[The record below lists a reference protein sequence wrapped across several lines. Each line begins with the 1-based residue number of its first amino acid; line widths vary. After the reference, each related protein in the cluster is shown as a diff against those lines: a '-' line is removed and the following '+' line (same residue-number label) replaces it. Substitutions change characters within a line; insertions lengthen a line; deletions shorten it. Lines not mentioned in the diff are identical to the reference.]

1 MRYGTSCLCLVV
13 AAAGLMLSGPAGAQT
28 LSMPED
34 RIGNWKIGGLAY
46 SVGEA
51 PDTKVSD
58 LHNKIRIGSS
68 LLPKLD
74 GYAEVRPWV
83 SLGPSAPDGSL
94 YGMGGILIDVPLG
107 GSSFV
112 FTPSVGAGTLPVTP
126 RDPAATGSVVEFRSQ
141 LELGYQFENKARFS
155 LGYSRIDTSGPNADA
170 AAPANNV
177 FGLYYRMPFG
187 AFTGR

>member
-1 MRYGTSCLCLVV
+1 MRHGTSCLCVVV
-13 AAAGLMLSGPAGAQT
+13 AVAGLALSASARAQS
-28 LSMPED
+28 LSMPDD

-46 SVGEA
+46 GIGET
-51 PDTKVSD
+51 PDIKVSD

-107 GSSFV
+107 SSFV

-126 RDPAATGSVVEFRSQ
+126 RDPAATGSVMEFRSQ

-155 LGYSRIDTSGPNADA
+155 LGYSRIDTSGAAADA
-170 AAPANNV
+170 TAPANNV
-177 FGLYYRMPFG
+177 FGFYYRMPFG
-187 AFTGR
+187 ALTGR

>member
-1 MRYGTSCLCLVV
+1 M
-13 AAAGLMLSGPAGAQT
+13 AGLALSGPAGAQT
-28 LSMPED
+28 VSMPED
-34 RIGNWKIGGLAY
+34 RIGDWKIGGLAY
-46 SVGEA
+46 SMGET

-83 SLGPSAPDGSL
+83 SLAPAAPGGNL
-94 YGMGGILIDVPLG
+94 HGMGGILIDVPLG

-112 FTPSVGAGTLPVTP
+112 FTPSFGAGTLPITP
-126 RDPAATGSVVEFRSQ
+126 RDPAAAGSVVEFRSQ
-141 LELGYQFENKARFS
+141 LELGYQFENQARFS
-155 LGYSRIDTSGPNADA
+155 LGYSRIDTSGPTADA
-170 AAPANNV
+170 ATPANNV